1 MNLVAIVFL
10 RGLQHNKNRVAILF
24 NFGPLVGG
32 QRIFNRQIVQPKL
45 LLDFLHK
52 GLIRLIQSQPDIIVR
67 FMDRLADILDFY
79 LFAPFSGAIDDA
91 VYHHIFAHDKV
102 NLLPGLLQISW
113 IKDRPAP
120 EMQREQYFG
129 KHLINVSKCN
139 RHSKA
144 WAEEQQPCC
153 LLSGTRPRRGRA
165 SDAFL
170 PGGWPENRLAGRITG
185 RKVQTV

>member
-45 LLDFLHK
+45 LLNFLHK

-113 IKDRPAP
+113 IKDRPAQ

-129 KHLINVSKCN
+129 KHLISVSKCN
-139 RHSKA
+139 HNRRASEEACLNAGLRSGRHSWSFSILLHIPSSGVQLVGCRTRKA
-144 WAEEQQPCC
+144 P
-153 LLSGTRPRRGRA
+153 
-165 SDAFL
+165 
-170 PGGWPENRLAGRITG
+170 
-185 RKVQTV
+185 